1 MTNRSA
7 GRHVVS
13 HAGGDAQRRPAS
25 EISLGSPREVLQR
38 GSQSIPSLRHRPSA
52 TSCRHACRRR
62 VSFISIRCKIEFICY
77 DLTPNSSQ
85 LSGSK
90 CVVKR
95 PSLPWLWP
103 IRQDS
108 AAYYVLI
115 GYSHGKLGYVL
126 VLLVLWMRSCFNIS
140 YVQARLR
147 WRILNVLP
155 KRAKSNVCCSV
166 MILLLYLGNTYRP

>member
-62 VSFISIRCKIEFICY
+62 VSFNIRWELEFEFMSY
-77 DLTPNSSQ
+77 HLTPSHLNWVTVSALWSYPVCHGFDQ
-85 LSGSK
+85 SDK
-90 CVVKR
+90 TVR
-95 PSLPWLWP
+95 PTMFWLVTATANWVM
-103 IRQDS
+103 
-108 AAYYVLI
+108 YWYFWFYGWGHVLI
-115 GYSHGKLGYVL
+115 LATCKRDWDGVYSTCCQREPSQMSI
-126 VLLVLWMRSCFNIS
+126 VLL
-140 YVQARLR
+140 
-147 WRILNVLP
+147 
-155 KRAKSNVCCSV
+155 
-166 MILLLYLGNTYRP
+166 